1 MHGRVLGFLLQGK
14 LAPMYRH
21 SVLFVSL
28 LVLGI
33 GLPSLTADAFSARS
47 INNNASPHH
56 LVPPIS
62 PHHLVPPMAR
72 GESRFFLDTASI
84 DEWNELIPLGIF
96 HGITTNPTILE
107 RCGVSCTVESVHELA
122 ATALGMVD
130 EFLCQ
135 AWGST
140 GEEMYNIGMEL
151 SAPDRERIVI
161 KCPVT
166 AEGTKAASRLISKGV
181 RVCLTACYNSNQALV
196 AGSCG
201 ADYLAPYLGRMTDA
215 GRDGLMECQKMQ
227 DAVDGMGSTTRIM
240 VASIR
245 NADDMA
251 TLAAGGCDTF
261 TFSPD
266 CARSLFS
273 DELTNTAA
281 ADFEEAAKRGCA

>member
-1 MHGRVLGFLLQGK
+1 MYGHSILFL
-14 LAPMYRH
+14 
-21 SVLFVSL
+21 SL
-28 LVLGI
+28 LLV
-33 GLPSLTADAFSARS
+33 GLPSLIDALSA
-47 INNNASPHH
+47 AVSP
-56 LVPPIS
+56 L
-62 PHHLVPPMAR
+62 AR
-72 GESRFFLDTASI
+72 GESRFFLDTAST

-107 RCGVSCTVESVHELA
+107 RCGVPCNVEAVHELA
-122 ATALGMVD
+122 ATALDMVD

-140 GEEMYNIGMEL
+140 AEEMYNIGMAL

-166 AEGTKAASRLISKGV
+166 AEGTKAASRLINKGV

-196 AGSCG
+196 AASCG
-201 ADYLAPYLGRMTDA
+201 AEYLAPYLGRMTDA
-215 GRDGLMECQKMQ
+215 GRDGLLECQKMQ
-227 DAVDGMGSTTRIM
+227 AVVDGMGSATRIM

-251 TLAAGGCDTF
+251 TLAAAGGCDTF

-266 CARSLFS
+266 CSRSLFS
-273 DELTNTAA
+273 DDLTNKAA
-281 ADFEEAAKRGCA
+281 ADFEEAAKRGGA

>member
-1 MHGRVLGFLLQGK
+1 
-14 LAPMYRH
+14 MYRQPI
-21 SVLFVSL
+21 LFVSL

-33 GLPSLTADAFSARS
+33 GLLSLTVDAFSARNS
-47 INNNASPHH
+47 ISSNA
-56 LVPPIS
+56 S

-72 GESRFFLDTASI
+72 GESRFFLDTASV

-107 RCGVSCTVESVHELA
+107 RCGVSCTVVSVHELA
-122 ATALGMVD
+122 ATALGIVD

-140 GEEMYNIGMEL
+140 TEEMYNVGMEL

-166 AEGTKAASRLISKGV
+166 AEGTKAASMLISKGV

-227 DAVDGMGSTTRIM
+227 DVVDGMGSTTRIM

-245 NADDMA
+245 NADDMT

-266 CARSLFS
+266 CARSLFADS
-273 DELTNTAA
+273 LTNTAA
-281 ADFEEAAKRGCA
+281 ADFEEAAKRGGA